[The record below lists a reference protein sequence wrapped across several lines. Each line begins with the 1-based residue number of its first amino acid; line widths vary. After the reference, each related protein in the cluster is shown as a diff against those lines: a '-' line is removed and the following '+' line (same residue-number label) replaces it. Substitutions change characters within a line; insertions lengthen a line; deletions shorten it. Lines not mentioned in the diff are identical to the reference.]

1 MNNLALQQIKNDAA
15 KRYPLLDNT
24 GLLGYID
31 IVALVDAM
39 GIMGRECFEEW
50 YEKSSKEENEKRSL
64 GMRLAIID
72 SMDQSQLRLTQEK
85 EEDVDVKSRIRERLT
100 E

>member
-15 KRYPLLDNT
+15 KSYPLLDNT

-72 SMDQSQLRLTQEK
+72 SMDQSQLRLIQEK